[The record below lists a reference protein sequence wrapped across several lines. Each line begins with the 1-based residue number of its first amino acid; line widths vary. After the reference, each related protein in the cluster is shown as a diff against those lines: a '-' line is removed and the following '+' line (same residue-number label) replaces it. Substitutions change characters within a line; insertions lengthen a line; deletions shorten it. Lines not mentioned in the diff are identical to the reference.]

1 MPWGGAR
8 ETSDLVSACICLC
21 PCPLV
26 SALGRDQGGKRGK
39 LESVPL
45 TLSLYASVFAF
56 AEDSWTEDQYES
68 DSSLIMEGV
77 MKKGVGWRCGHE
89 LSSAWV
95 EALRRERKAI
105 KEIKVIKDPSQGNP

>member
-1 MPWGGAR
+1 MIASGGAR
-8 ETSDLVSACICLC
+8 ETSDLVSVCICLC

-45 TLSLYASVFAF
+45 TLSLYASVFAL
-56 AEDSWTEDQYES
+56 AEDSWTEEQYES

-77 MKKGVGWRCGHE
+77 VKKGVGWRCGHE

-95 EALRRERKAI
+95 EALRREREGQSRK
-105 KEIKVIKDPSQGNP
+105 SR